1 MDRTILTY
9 LLTTITGRK
18 DDLTFPED
26 FTLISQRG
34 GGGRR
39 RGQVL
44 LTLVKG
50 YNLSQ
55 KTSHLILGEEV
66 REGRGPL
73 EVQVSRSRLS

>member
-34 GGGRR
+34 GRKNGFYSDRSTFSPVYRLVIPPSFPKGENTRKFL
-39 RGQVL
+39 QI
-44 LTLVKG
+44 LTN
-50 YNLSQ
+50 YRTDIS
-55 KTSHLILGEEV
+55 
-66 REGRGPL
+66 
-73 EVQVSRSRLS
+73 